1 MGRTQ
6 TLLISFAKVSLA
18 GNSIIAT
25 IVEAYQ
31 LAHAQGVRFGLV
43 ALNGPMTNFSWF
55 SPLDRVFPTYAT
67 LEQALPES

>member
-1 MGRTQ
+1 M
-6 TLLISFAKVSLA
+6 LISFAKVSLA

-43 ALNGPMTNFSWF
+43 ALNGPMTK
-55 SPLDRVFPTYAT
+55 LLLVFPAG
-67 LEQALPES
+67 

>member
-43 ALNGPMTNFSWF
+43 ALNGPMTKLLLVF
-55 SPLDRVFPTYAT
+55 PLDKVFQTLTT